1 MPSRIPIATAG
12 APEAIGPYSQGVA
25 AGNLVFLSGQIPL
38 DPATQALVAG
48 SIEDQARQVFR
59 NLAAVADAA
68 GGNLTDVVK
77 LTLFLTDLAEF
88 QAVNAVMAEFFSA
101 PYPARATLGVAGL
114 PRGAAIE
121 VDAIMV
127 LNRSE

>member
-1 MPSRIPIATAG
+1 MPSRIAIATNR

-48 SIEDQARQVFR
+48 SIEDQTRQVFR

-77 LTLFLTDLAEF
+77 LTLFLTDLADF
-88 QAVNAVMAEFFSA
+88 LTVNTVMAEFFSA
-101 PYPARATLGVAGL
+101 PYPARATVGVAGL

-127 LNRSE
+127 LQRSE

>member
-1 MPSRIPIATAG
+1 MPSRTPIATTH

-25 AGNLVFLSGQIPL
+25 VGNLVFLSGQIPL

-48 SIEDQARQVFR
+48 SIENQARQVFR
-59 NLAAVADAA
+59 NLSAVADAA

-77 LTLFLTDLAEF
+77 LTLFLTDLADF
-88 QAVNAVMAEFFSA
+88 QTVNAVMAEFFSA
-101 PYPARATLGVAGL
+101 PYPARATVGIAGL

-127 LNRSE
+127 LRRSE